1 LRYFLFQK
9 LICIFAKLFI
19 EIYYKTK
26 DMKFSVSST
35 DLLSHL
41 QAISRVI
48 NSKNSLPIL
57 DNFLLHLQGS
67 TLTMTASDIETT
79 LITTMEVEGVEGE
92 GKVAV
97 SSRLLLDT
105 LREFSEQPLTFNIN
119 DSNLA
124 MVIVSSNGSYNFIGQ
139 NGDEYPKMQQIE
151 NDAKSLSL
159 SADNLSAGI
168 SKTLFCTADDEL
180 RPVMNGIYFDIASD
194 RLTIVA
200 TDAHKLVRFK
210 TMHTAVQLH
219 GEEEANF
226 ILPKKPATMLKNILV
241 KESGVVDIHF
251 DKKNAYFKLA
261 NYTMICRQ
269 IEGKFPNYNAV
280 IPTSNPHKIII
291 DRTTLLNAL
300 RRVSVFSNQA
310 SNLVKLAFQG
320 NQIHISA
327 QDIDFSISAEET
339 INCQFEAHP
348 INIGFKSS
356 FLIEILGN
364 ISGSDIVME
373 LSDAARAG
381 LILPFENDQ
390 NEEIL
395 MLLMPMVL
403 ND

>member
-1 LRYFLFQK
+1 
-9 LICIFAKLFI
+9 
-19 EIYYKTK
+19 
-26 DMKFSVSST
+26 MKFSVSST

-57 DNFLLHLQGS
+57 DNFLLDLKGT
-67 TLTMTASDIETT
+67 TLTMTASDVETT
-79 LITTMEVEGVEGE
+79 LITKMEVEAVEGE

-124 MVIVSSNGSYNFIGQ
+124 MVIISSNGSYNFIGQ

-151 NDAKSLSL
+151 ADSKSLTL
-159 SADNLSAGI
+159 SASYLSAGI

-180 RPVMNGIYFDIASD
+180 RPVMNGIYFDIALD
-194 RLTIVA
+194 KLTMVA

-210 TMHTAVQLH
+210 TMHTSVQLQ
-219 GEEEANF
+219 GEEESNF
-226 ILPKKPATMLKNILV
+226 ILPKKPATMLKNILP
-241 KESGVVDIHF
+241 KESGTVEIHF
-251 DKKNAYFKLA
+251 DKKNAHFKLA

-269 IEGKFPNYNAV
+269 VEGKYPNYSAV
-280 IPTSNPHKIII
+280 IPTAHPHKIII
-291 DRTTLLNAL
+291 DRLTLLNAL
-300 RRVSVFSNQA
+300 KRVSVFSNQA
-310 SNLVKLAFQG
+310 SNLVKLAFKA

-339 INCQFEAHP
+339 INCQFDDQP

-364 ISGSDIVME
+364 ISGSDIVFE